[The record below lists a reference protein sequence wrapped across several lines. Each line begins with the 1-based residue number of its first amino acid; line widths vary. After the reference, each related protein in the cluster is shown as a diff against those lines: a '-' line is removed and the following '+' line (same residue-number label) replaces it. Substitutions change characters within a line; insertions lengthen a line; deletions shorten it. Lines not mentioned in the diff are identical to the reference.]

1 MSILYPPTCYPCSSY
16 RTRSA
21 YSTFDTLTNDNRH
34 AKNLDADCEN
44 KLSTSYKICCITIRL
59 EKAPLLLK
67 KGMKINYDCR
77 MTMNFKINWYGSSQ
91 KSDDFRLRVG
101 PGNSELY
108 GLMTYMMYGTS
119 MKWFSKCCR
128 LKNTPGQSAVT
139 LINLVYA
146 NPTQNYHF
154 CILKFDSESTT
165 RIFPY
170 VRPDLRSMVAI

>member
-1 MSILYPPTCYPCSSY
+1 MFILQDT
-16 RTRSA
+16 

-44 KLSTSYKICCITIRL
+44 KLSTSYKTCCITIRL

-77 MTMNFKINWYGSSQ
+77 MTMNFKIYWYGSSP
-91 KSDDFRLRVG
+91 KIDDLRLRTWKFRALWTDG
-101 PGNSELY
+101 LHPGKVFKMLPSKKGTLSE
-108 GLMTYMMYGTS
+108 
-119 MKWFSKCCR
+119 
-128 LKNTPGQSAVT
+128 SAVT